1 MITTVNLEFSV
12 SGQTLTAQQE
22 MPYLL
27 ASNTVKYVKAHFELD
42 ENWQSVETVSAV
54 WSGIGGCYSTV
65 LDDGVNCFV
74 PPEILGQE
82 QRVYV
87 NLVGSDVDNDE
98 VVDRITTYPV
108 NVINVNATAYTFGS
122 ETVPLTPSQFEQYV
136 AIVSDLVHSVKDI
149 DRIELNEDYTLTER
163 GQQHSEH
170 LLEKYS
176 RQPMQASD
184 NTRVTIFKCVIVRCG
199 NITI

>member
-27 ASNTVKYVKAHFELD
+27 ASNTVNYVKVHFALGED
-42 ENWQSVETVSAV
+42 WHGVDTVSAV
-54 WSGIGGCYSTV
+54 WSGVVGCYATV
-65 LDDGVNCFV
+65 LDSDGNCFV
-74 PPEILGQE
+74 PQEILARK

-108 NVINVNATAYTFGS
+108 NVINVNATAYTCGS

-136 AIVSDLVHSVKDI
+136 AIVEQM
-149 DRIELNEDYTLTER
+149 IEQGGVLPALPTDDGEYALRCKVADGSAVLSWIEGNWGLITYNGSILTV
-163 GQQHSEH
+163 S
-170 LLEKYS
+170 
-176 RQPMQASD
+176 
-184 NTRVTIFKCVIVRCG
+184 
-199 NITI
+199 